1 MYMISNLSDDVCLQE
16 IRREWWWQ
24 REERKAFVLQDLG
37 SFLDKVCRLHELPKG
52 NIPDKE
58 MIRSQIELLDWA
70 QLPSLSERQLGKITT
85 LTQKVLP
92 EMLERL
98 ENPDR

>member
-1 MYMISNLSDDVCLQE
+1 M
-16 IRREWWWQ
+16 
-24 REERKAFVLQDLG
+24 G
-37 SFLDKVCRLHELPKG
+37 SFLDKVCRLHDLPKG

-58 MIRSQIELLDWA
+58 MIRAQIELLDWA
-70 QLPSLSERQLGKITT
+70 QLPSLSNRQMNKIAA

-98 ENPDR
+98 ENPDRYSLVLVSFGE